1 MGGPKAMNTDEKI
14 CAHGVCN
21 CPAAADSDFCSP
33 YCESVGE
40 TTNRT
45 LDENQRI
52 ICDCGHPTC
61 VG

>member
-1 MGGPKAMNTDEKI
+1 MNVNERDEKI

-21 CPAAADSDFCSP
+21 CPAEGGDFCSP
-33 YCESVGE
+33 YCEGVGI
-40 TTNRT
+40 TTNNT
-45 LDENQRI
+45 IDENQKI

>member
-1 MGGPKAMNTDEKI
+1 METTERI

-21 CPAAADSDFCSP
+21 CVALEGSDFCSP
-33 YCESVGE
+33 YCAQVGE
-40 TTNRT
+40 TTNNT
-45 LDENQRI
+45 LDENQKI

>member
-1 MGGPKAMNTDEKI
+1 MNMDEREGDI

-21 CPAAADSDFCSP
+21 CPTEGTDFCSP
-33 YCESVGE
+33 YCESAGI
-40 TTNRT
+40 TTNNT
-45 LDENQRI
+45 VDDNQII

>member
-1 MGGPKAMNTDEKI
+1 METTVKI

-21 CPAAADSDFCSP
+21 CLATEGSDYCSP
-33 YCESVGE
+33 YCSQVGK
-40 TTNRT
+40 TTNNT
-45 LDENQRI
+45 LDENQKI

>member
-1 MGGPKAMNTDEKI
+1 MDTKV

-21 CPAAADSDFCSP
+21 CPAEQGSDYCSP
-33 YCESVGE
+33 YCEEVGH
-40 TTNRT
+40 TTNKT
-45 LDENQRI
+45 LDDAEEI